1 MALVMFTVSST
12 RQKSATAVAIAAPTL
27 LILYNRVYTHM
38 HHTFSN
44 IICMLTQLDWEEFV
58 SDILEN
64 TTNITVNASEVVIV
78 RTPTYF
84 ANLTDILSAAN
95 DRYSYSI

>member
-1 MALVMFTVSST
+1 
-12 RQKSATAVAIAAPTL
+12 
-27 LILYNRVYTHM
+27 M
-38 HHTFSN
+38 HHKFSN
-44 IICMLTQLDWEEFV
+44 IICMFTQLDWEEFV